1 MKELLKNIFLAIIL
15 LSILYSCEIK
25 KEPFEN
31 PEWLGGSIF
40 ETLEK
45 NGNYTNLI
53 KLAERAEYRDI
64 IESDVYTFF
73 AADDD
78 AFKEYL
84 TDRGIDSVSQLSKRE
99 CKSLMALIS
108 LRKGRSR
115 QQLIY
120 RFWEGTQQ
128 WQDSTSEYL
137 SRYFRYEMPAKY
149 YIEKEVVKYN
159 PDYKGQELAIVN
171 NHKWM
176 PCISE
181 DLFGDIGGKT
191 DGSDYLYFFPNST
204 WTGLSWYNAA
214 VIGPEARCSNGFIY
228 YIEKVVP
235 LMPSIEEYM
244 RNNQD
249 KYGVFYDLMQRFARY
264 TPAQEEGIEYDIY
277 TKAYNDVKDIAFEN
291 GPQRLGYEATNFYT
305 AYIPTDDVM
314 QEYLNNTF
322 LDGKFASIDSVPVET
337 IIYLLN
343 GHIAGNWV
351 FPSQI
356 RTEFLNPYG
365 ETIDFD
371 LDKNVTDAKLLSN
384 GAFYEINMVLEP
396 LAYTAAPGPL
406 FKDNNYSTFLRALN
420 EVGVIPTLSYPDV
433 PVTVFAADNDK
444 LSEYGI
450 RYNTLREIFE
460 QKNIFGIWELMEEE
474 DLTDFVYDHVIY
486 KGYDDFSGEGIIYTT
501 TGSGVYFNNNT
512 FMAGG
517 NREANEQIGVIE
529 DINSNINGV
538 LYLLDNPIKPP
549 KEDFARYIYGND
561 DFSEF
566 YSLLDKAGLV
576 DSVADED
583 DADLYYKRLKFLLTY
598 ENWTGFLP
606 DNDAIAE
613 AEVNNLIPEDS
624 VELGNF
630 LKYHFVANVLI
641 SDFNTV
647 SNDYITAFVDSTGV
661 PLELKIQSEPKQM
674 IVTDGSGEEVQINHN
689 TANVFVRDGI
699 AHRIKTVLISN

>member
-1 MKELLKNIFLAIIL
+1 MKGLLKNIFLAIIL
-15 LSILYSCEIK
+15 VSILYSCEIK

-84 TDRGIDSVSQLSKRE
+84 ADRGIDSITQLSKRE

-108 LRKGRSR
+108 LHKGRSR

-120 RFWEGTQQ
+120 RYWEGTQQ

-137 SRYFRYEMPAKY
+137 SRYFRYDMPAKY

-159 PDYKGQELAIVN
+159 PDYQGQELAIVN

-181 DLFGDIGGKT
+181 DLFGDIGGET

-228 YIEKVVP
+228 YIDQVVP
-235 LMPSIEEYM
+235 IMPSIEEYI

-249 KYGVFYDLMQRFARY
+249 KYRVFYDLMQRFARY
-264 TPAQEEGIEYDIY
+264 STADEEGIEYDIY
-277 TKAYNDVKDIAFEN
+277 TKSYNDVTDIAFEN

-305 AYIPTDDVM
+305 AYIPTDDVL
-314 QEYLNNTF
+314 QPYLDNAF
-322 LDGKFASIDSVPVET
+322 LGGKFASIDSVPVET

-343 GHIAGNWV
+343 GHIAGSWV

-356 RTEFLNPYG
+356 RIEFLNPYG
-365 ETIDFD
+365 EVIDFD
-371 LDKNVTDAKLLSN
+371 LDNNVTDARVLSN
-384 GAFYEINMVLEP
+384 GAFYEINTVLEP
-396 LAYTAAPGPL
+396 LAFNAAPGPL
-406 FKDNNYSTFLRALN
+406 FKDNNYSTLLRAFN

-433 PVTVFAADNDK
+433 PVTVFAADNNK
-444 LSEYGI
+444 LSEYGV
-450 RYNTLREIFE
+450 RYNTLREVFE
-460 QKNIFGIWELMEEE
+460 QQNIFGIWELMEEE
-474 DLTDFVYDHVIY
+474 DLNDFVYDHVAY
-486 KGYDDFSGEGIIYTT
+486 KGYDDFSGEGIIYTA
-501 TGSGVYFNNNT
+501 TGTGVYFNNNM

-538 LYLLDNPIKPP
+538 LYLLDNPIKSP

-566 YSLLDKAGLV
+566 YSLLDNAGLV

-583 DADLYYKRLKFLLTY
+583 DTDLYYKRLKFLLTY

-606 DNDAIAE
+606 DNDAIADAE
-613 AEVNNLIPEDS
+613 ANNLIPEDS

-630 LKYHFVANVLI
+630 LKYHFVANELI

-647 SNDYITAFVDSTGV
+647 SKDYITAFIDSTGV
-661 PLELKIQSEPKQM
+661 PLELMIQSEPKQM
-674 IVTDGSGEEVQINHN
+674 VVTDGSGEEVQINHN